1 MLGLAAVNPAPAL
14 GPGGGV
20 VVAREGAVQISKGQW
35 GAVGRGGT
43 GSTSLTYQSTLYN
56 LVSAS

>member
-1 MLGLAAVNPAPAL
+1 M
-14 GPGGGV
+14 